1 MRRGRAGFLGL
12 SESFAYVVGVVCVQ
26 KLIRHDVEMVGHVDH
41 LCNVMMVVW
50 VTWVAA
56 WAAAWVA
63 PQYGGLHRGCGRGCG
78 GHSAIR
84 LQCCEQEELV
94 RTLLPWSP
102 LDGPAFPKQSR
113 PVGASETSP
122 LLGVGVVIMVV
133 SYWYVLYS
141 PSTRRHDIIVWLLY
155 PKLPENRHRLYARS

>member
-12 SESFAYVVGVVCVQ
+12 SESFAYVVGVVCAQ
-26 KLIRHDVEMVGHVDH
+26 KLIRHYVEMVAHVDH

-94 RTLLPWSP
+94 RTLPLPSRS
-102 LDGPAFPKQSR
+102 LSDGPTFPKQSR

-122 LLGVGVVIMVV
+122 RLGVGVVIIVV
-133 SYWYVLYS
+133 SYWCVL
-141 PSTRRHDIIVWLLY
+141 TRLL
-155 PKLPENRHRLYARS
+155 PDATT